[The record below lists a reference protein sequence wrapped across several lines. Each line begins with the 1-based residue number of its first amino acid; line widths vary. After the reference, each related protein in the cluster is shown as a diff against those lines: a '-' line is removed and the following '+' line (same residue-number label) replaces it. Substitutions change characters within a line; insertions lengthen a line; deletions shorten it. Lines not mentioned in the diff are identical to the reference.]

1 MLSGKI
7 AFSLTVSFLGLPVAQ
22 SFEILRLAD
31 HLTFKESELFTR
43 HSVSL

>member
-7 AFSLTVSFLGLPVAQ
+7 VFSLTISFWGLPVAQ

-31 HLTFKESELFTR
+31 HLTFME
-43 HSVSL
+43 SVSYF